1 MKDKEFDRELSSRS
15 VVRRGFLMFAVQG
28 MIVAGLAAR
37 MRFLQIDQADQ
48 YRLLA
53 EENRINVRLVP
64 PSRGLVYDRD
74 GLLIASNVQNYRA
87 IIVREDVDDLES
99 LLNNLQ
105 TLLKISDEKKQ
116 AIKKLVLKHSPFVP
130 ITVLNNLSWNS
141 VAKISANAPVL
152 NGLNADVGSNRHYPR
167 GADYAHL
174 LGYVGPVSDFDL
186 KKRDD
191 HDPLLKIPRF
201 QIGKTG
207 VEAKL
212 EKALRGNAGTK
223 RIEVNAKGRV
233 IRELS
238 RQEGSPG
245 QSVQMTIDTGL
256 QNFALA
262 RLGKKSASAVVM
274 RVDNGDLLSM
284 ASSPSFDT
292 NLFVEGIS
300 TNDYAALRDNEFR
313 PLADKSVQGIYP
325 PGSTFKM
332 VVALAALDEGLIKS
346 NEKIRCEGH
355 IELAE
360 RKFHCWKRLGHNEIT
375 LTEAL
380 EQSCDVF
387 FYDLALR
394 VGIEKI
400 TQMAKRLGI
409 GIKYNLPLS
418 GVARGLS
425 PTKDWKLKTQG
436 ETWVLGDTL
445 NVGIGQG
452 YVLASPLQLAVMA
465 ARIASGK
472 VVEPRI
478 IKRVN
483 GVEQKILN
491 QIELDID
498 PNALGIVRSGMYE
511 VSNGVKGTARKSKIA
526 INEISMAAKTGTS
539 QVRNITSKE
548 RETGVIPNE
557 KLPYNRRDHA
567 LFVGFAPYNQPK
579 YAIAVVVE
587 HGGGGSKVA
596 APIARDIMLRAIYGE
611 VPPLDAYPEEQR
623 SKIAKRLKNLKLNPV
638 KKTNLNKGN
647 A

>member
-1 MKDKEFDRELSSRS
+1 MKDKEFDPAISARS
-15 VVRRGFLMFAVQG
+15 MVRRGVLIFALQG
-28 MIVAGLAAR
+28 IFVAGLAAR

-64 PSRGLVYDRD
+64 PSRGLIYDRD

-87 IIVREDVDDLES
+87 VIIREDVENLES

-116 AIKKLVLKHSPFVP
+116 AIRKLVLKHSPFVP
-130 ITVLNNLSWNS
+130 ITVLNNLSWS
-141 VAKISANAPVL
+141 DVAKISVNAPVL
-152 NGLNADVGSNRHYPR
+152 HGLTADVGLNRHYPR

-191 HDPLLKIPRF
+191 NDPLLKIPRF

-212 EKALRGNAGTK
+212 ERALRGNAGTK

-238 RQEGSPG
+238 RQESSPG

-292 NLFVEGIS
+292 NLFVKGIS

-332 VVALAALDEGLIKS
+332 VIALAALDEGLIRP
-346 NEKIRCEGH
+346 NEKIRCDGH
-355 IELAE
+355 IELAD
-360 RKFHCWKRLGHNEIT
+360 RKFHCWKRLGHEEIT

-409 GIKYNLPLS
+409 GIKHNLPLS

-425 PTKDWKLKTQG
+425 PTKNWKLKTQG
-436 ETWVLGDTL
+436 ESWVLGDTL

-483 GVEQKILN
+483 GVEQKIPN
-491 QIELDID
+491 QLKLDID
-498 PNALGIVRSGMYE
+498 PNALGIIRSGMYE
-511 VSNGVKGTARKSKIA
+511 VSNGIKGTARKSKIA
-526 INEISMAAKTGTS
+526 ISEISMAAKTGTS

-548 RETGVIPNE
+548 RATGVIPNE

-596 APIARDIMLRAIYGE
+596 APIARDIMLRALYEKI
-611 VPPLDAYPEEQR
+611 PPLEAYPEEQR
-623 SKIAKRLKNLKLNPV
+623 AKIAKRLKNLKLNPV
-638 KKTNLNKGN
+638 LKPNLNKGN

>member
-1 MKDKEFDRELSSRS
+1 MKDKEFDPAISARS
-15 VVRRGFLMFAVQG
+15 MVRRGVLIFALQG
-28 MIVAGLAAR
+28 IFVAGLAAR

-87 IIVREDVDDLES
+87 VIIREDVENLES

-116 AIKKLVLKHSPFVP
+116 AIRKLVLKHSPFVP
-130 ITVLNNLSWNS
+130 ITVLNNLSWSN
-141 VAKISANAPVL
+141 VAKISVNAPVL
-152 NGLNADVGSNRHYPR
+152 HGLTADVGLNRHYPR

-191 HDPLLKIPRF
+191 NDPLLKIPRF

-212 EKALRGNAGTK
+212 ERALRGNAGTK

-238 RQEGSPG
+238 RQESSPG

-332 VVALAALDEGLIKS
+332 VIALAALDEGLIKP
-346 NEKIRCEGH
+346 NEKIRCDGH
-355 IELAE
+355 IELAD
-360 RKFHCWKRLGHNEIT
+360 RKFHCWKRLGHEEIT

-409 GIKYNLPLS
+409 GIKHNLPLS

-425 PTKDWKLKTQG
+425 PTKNWKLKTQG
-436 ETWVLGDTL
+436 ESWVLGDTL

-483 GVEQKILN
+483 GVEQKIPNQLKLN
-491 QIELDID
+491 ID
-498 PNALGIVRSGMYE
+498 PNALGIIRSGMYE
-511 VSNGVKGTARKSKIA
+511 VSNGIKGTARKSKIA
-526 INEISMAAKTGTS
+526 ISEISMAAKTGTS

-548 RETGVIPNE
+548 RATGVIPNE

-596 APIARDIMLRAIYGE
+596 APIARDIMLRALYEKI
-611 VPPLDAYPEEQR
+611 PPLEAYPEEQR
-623 SKIAKRLKNLKLNPV
+623 AKIAKRLKNLKLNPV
-638 KKTNLNKGN
+638 LKPNLNKGN

>member
-1 MKDKEFDRELSSRS
+1 MKDKEFDPAISARS
-15 VVRRGFLMFAVQG
+15 MVRRGVLIFALQG
-28 MIVAGLAAR
+28 IFVAGLAAR

-87 IIVREDVDDLES
+87 VIIREDVENLES

-116 AIKKLVLKHSPFVP
+116 AIRKLVLKHSPFVP
-130 ITVLNNLSWNS
+130 ITVLNNLSWSN
-141 VAKISANAPVL
+141 VAKISVNAPVL
-152 NGLNADVGSNRHYPR
+152 HGLTADVGLNRHYPR

-191 HDPLLKIPRF
+191 NDPLLKIPRF

-238 RQEGSPG
+238 RQESSPG

-332 VVALAALDEGLIKS
+332 VIALAALDEGLIKP
-346 NEKIRCEGH
+346 NEKIRCDGH
-355 IELAE
+355 IELAD
-360 RKFHCWKRLGHNEIT
+360 RKFHCWKRLGHEEIT

-409 GIKYNLPLS
+409 GIKHNLPLS

-425 PTKDWKLKTQG
+425 PTKNWKLKTQG
-436 ETWVLGDTL
+436 ESWVLGDTL

-483 GVEQKILN
+483 GVEQKIPN
-491 QIELDID
+491 QLKLDID
-498 PNALGIVRSGMYE
+498 PNALGIIRSGMYE
-511 VSNGVKGTARKSKIA
+511 VSNGIKGTARKSKIA
-526 INEISMAAKTGTS
+526 ISEISMAAKTGTS

-548 RETGVIPNE
+548 RATGVIPNE

-596 APIARDIMLRAIYGE
+596 APIARDIMLRALYEKI
-611 VPPLDAYPEEQR
+611 PPLEAYPEEQR
-623 SKIAKRLKNLKLNPV
+623 AKIAKRLKNLKLNPV
-638 KKTNLNKGN
+638 LKPNLNKGN

>member
-1 MKDKEFDRELSSRS
+1 
-15 VVRRGFLMFAVQG
+15 
-28 MIVAGLAAR
+28 
-37 MRFLQIDQADQ
+37 
-48 YRLLA
+48 
-53 EENRINVRLVP
+53 
-64 PSRGLVYDRD
+64 
-74 GLLIASNVQNYRA
+74 
-87 IIVREDVDDLES
+87 
-99 LLNNLQ
+99 
-105 TLLKISDEKKQ
+105 
-116 AIKKLVLKHSPFVP
+116 
-130 ITVLNNLSWNS
+130 
-141 VAKISANAPVL
+141 
-152 NGLNADVGSNRHYPR
+152 
-167 GADYAHL
+167 
-174 LGYVGPVSDFDL
+174 
-186 KKRDD
+186 
-191 HDPLLKIPRF
+191 
-201 QIGKTG
+201 
-207 VEAKL
+207 
-212 EKALRGNAGTK
+212 
-223 RIEVNAKGRV
+223 
-233 IRELS
+233 
-238 RQEGSPG
+238 
-245 QSVQMTIDTGL
+245 
-256 QNFALA
+256 
-262 RLGKKSASAVVM
+262 M

-332 VVALAALDEGLIKS
+332 VIALAALDEGLIKP
-346 NEKIRCEGH
+346 NEKIRCDGH
-355 IELAE
+355 IELAD
-360 RKFHCWKRLGHNEIT
+360 RKFHCWKRLGHEEIT

-409 GIKYNLPLS
+409 GIKHNLPLS
-418 GVARGLS
+418 GVAQGLS
-425 PTKDWKLKTQG
+425 PTKNWKLKTQG
-436 ETWVLGDTL
+436 ESWVLGDTL

-483 GVEQKILN
+483 GVEQKIPN
-491 QIELDID
+491 QLKLDID
-498 PNALGIVRSGMYE
+498 PNALGIIRSGMYE
-511 VSNGVKGTARKSKIA
+511 VSNGIKGTARKSKIA
-526 INEISMAAKTGTS
+526 ISEISMAAKTGTS

-548 RETGVIPNE
+548 RATGVIPNE

-596 APIARDIMLRAIYGE
+596 APIARDIMLRALYEKI
-611 VPPLDAYPEEQR
+611 PPLEAYPEEQR
-623 SKIAKRLKNLKLNPV
+623 AKIAKRLKNLKLNPV
-638 KKTNLNKGN
+638 LKPNLNKGN

>member
-1 MKDKEFDRELSSRS
+1 MKDKEFDPAISARS
-15 VVRRGFLMFAVQG
+15 MVRRGVLIFAIQG
-28 MIVAGLAAR
+28 IFVAGLAAR

-87 IIVREDVDDLES
+87 VIIREDVENLES

-116 AIKKLVLKHSPFVP
+116 AIRKLVLKHSPFVP
-130 ITVLNNLSWNS
+130 ITVLNNLSWSN
-141 VAKISANAPVL
+141 VAKISVNAPVL
-152 NGLNADVGSNRHYPR
+152 HGLTADVGLNRHYPR

-191 HDPLLKIPRF
+191 NDPLLKIPRF

-212 EKALRGNAGTK
+212 ERALRGNAGTK

-238 RQEGSPG
+238 RQESSPG

-292 NLFVEGIS
+292 NLFVKGIS
-300 TNDYAALRDNEFR
+300 TNDYVALRDNEFR

-332 VVALAALDEGLIKS
+332 VIALAALDEGLIRP
-346 NEKIRCEGH
+346 NEKIRCDGH
-355 IELAE
+355 IELAD
-360 RKFHCWKRLGHNEIT
+360 RKFHCWKRLGHEEIT

-409 GIKYNLPLS
+409 GIKHNLPLS

-425 PTKDWKLKTQG
+425 PTKNWKLKTQG
-436 ETWVLGDTL
+436 ESWVLGDTL

-483 GVEQKILN
+483 GVEQKIPN
-491 QIELDID
+491 QLKLDID
-498 PNALGIVRSGMYE
+498 PNALGIIRSGMYE
-511 VSNGVKGTARKSKIA
+511 VSNGIKGTARKSKIA
-526 INEISMAAKTGTS
+526 ISEISMAAKTGTS

-548 RETGVIPNE
+548 RATGVIPNE

-596 APIARDIMLRAIYGE
+596 APIARDIMLRALYEKI
-611 VPPLDAYPEEQR
+611 PPLEAYPEEQR
-623 SKIAKRLKNLKLNPV
+623 AKIAKRLKNLKLNPV
-638 KKTNLNKGN
+638 LKPNLNKGN

>member
-1 MKDKEFDRELSSRS
+1 MKDKEFDPAISARS
-15 VVRRGFLMFAVQG
+15 MVRRGVLIFALQG
-28 MIVAGLAAR
+28 IFVAGLAAR

-87 IIVREDVDDLES
+87 VIIREDVENLES

-116 AIKKLVLKHSPFVP
+116 AIRKLVLKHSPFVP
-130 ITVLNNLSWNS
+130 ITVLNNLSWS
-141 VAKISANAPVL
+141 DVAKISVNAPVL
-152 NGLNADVGSNRHYPR
+152 HGLTADVGLNRHYPR

-191 HDPLLKIPRF
+191 NDPLLKIPRF

-212 EKALRGNAGTK
+212 ERALRGNAGTK

-238 RQEGSPG
+238 RQESSPG

-332 VVALAALDEGLIKS
+332 VIALAALDDGLIRP
-346 NEKIRCEGH
+346 NEKIRCDGH
-355 IELAE
+355 IELAD
-360 RKFHCWKRLGHNEIT
+360 RKFHCWKRLGHEEIT

-409 GIKYNLPLS
+409 GIKHNLPLS

-425 PTKDWKLKTQG
+425 PTKNWKLKTQG
-436 ETWVLGDTL
+436 ESWVLGDTL

-483 GVEQKILN
+483 GVEQKIPN
-491 QIELDID
+491 QLKLDID
-498 PNALGIVRSGMYE
+498 PNALGIIRSGMYE
-511 VSNGVKGTARKSKIA
+511 VSNGIKGTARKSKIA
-526 INEISMAAKTGTS
+526 ISEISMAAKTGTS

-548 RETGVIPNE
+548 RATGVIPNE

-596 APIARDIMLRAIYGE
+596 APIARDIMLRALYEKI
-611 VPPLDAYPEEQR
+611 PPLEAYPEEQR
-623 SKIAKRLKNLKLNPV
+623 AKIAKRLKNLKLNPV
-638 KKTNLNKGN
+638 LKPNLNKGN

>member
-1 MKDKEFDRELSSRS
+1 MKDKEFDPAISARS
-15 VVRRGFLMFAVQG
+15 MVRRGVLIFAIQG
-28 MIVAGLAAR
+28 IFVAGLAAR

-87 IIVREDVDDLES
+87 VIIREDVENLES

-116 AIKKLVLKHSPFVP
+116 AIRKLVLKHSPFVP
-130 ITVLNNLSWNS
+130 ITVLNNLSWS
-141 VAKISANAPVL
+141 DVAKISVNAPVL
-152 NGLNADVGSNRHYPR
+152 HGLTADVGLNRHYPR

-191 HDPLLKIPRF
+191 NDPLLKIPRF

-212 EKALRGNAGTK
+212 ERALRGNAGTK

-238 RQEGSPG
+238 RQESSPG

-292 NLFVEGIS
+292 NLFVKGIS
-300 TNDYAALRDNEFR
+300 TNDYVALRDNEFR

-332 VVALAALDEGLIKS
+332 VIALAALDEGLIRP
-346 NEKIRCEGH
+346 NEKIRCDGH
-355 IELAE
+355 IELAD
-360 RKFHCWKRLGHNEIT
+360 RKFHCWKRLGHEEIT

-409 GIKYNLPLS
+409 GIKHNLPLS
-418 GVARGLS
+418 GVTRGLS
-425 PTKDWKLKTQG
+425 PTKNWKLKTQG
-436 ETWVLGDTL
+436 ESWVLGDTL

-483 GVEQKILN
+483 GVEQKIPN
-491 QIELDID
+491 QLKLDID
-498 PNALGIVRSGMYE
+498 PNALGIIRSGMYE
-511 VSNGVKGTARKSKIA
+511 VSNGIKGTARKSKIA
-526 INEISMAAKTGTS
+526 ISEISMAAKTGTS

-548 RETGVIPNE
+548 RATGVIPNE

-596 APIARDIMLRAIYGE
+596 APIARDIMLRALYEKI
-611 VPPLDAYPEEQR
+611 PPLEAYPEEQR
-623 SKIAKRLKNLKLNPV
+623 AKIAKRLKNLKLNPV
-638 KKTNLNKGN
+638 LKPNLNKGN

>member
-1 MKDKEFDRELSSRS
+1 MKDKEFDPAISARS
-15 VVRRGFLMFAVQG
+15 MVRRGVLIFALQG
-28 MIVAGLAAR
+28 IFVAGLAAR

-87 IIVREDVDDLES
+87 VIIREDVENLES

-116 AIKKLVLKHSPFVP
+116 AIRKLVLKHSPFVP
-130 ITVLNNLSWNS
+130 ITVLNNLSWSN
-141 VAKISANAPVL
+141 VAKISVNAPVL
-152 NGLNADVGSNRHYPR
+152 HGLTADVGLNRHYPR

-191 HDPLLKIPRF
+191 NDPLLKIPRF

-212 EKALRGNAGTK
+212 ERALRGNAGTK

-238 RQEGSPG
+238 RQESSPG

-292 NLFVEGIS
+292 NLFVKGIS

-332 VVALAALDEGLIKS
+332 VIALAALDEGLIKP
-346 NEKIRCEGH
+346 NEKIRCDGH
-355 IELAE
+355 IELAD
-360 RKFHCWKRLGHNEIT
+360 RKFHCWKRLGHEEIT

-409 GIKYNLPLS
+409 GIKHNLPLS

-425 PTKDWKLKTQG
+425 PTKNWKLKTQG
-436 ETWVLGDTL
+436 ESWVLGDTL

-483 GVEQKILN
+483 GVEQKIPN
-491 QIELDID
+491 QLKLDID
-498 PNALGIVRSGMYE
+498 PNALGIIRSGMYE
-511 VSNGVKGTARKSKIA
+511 VSNGIKGTARKSKIA
-526 INEISMAAKTGTS
+526 ISEISMAAKTGTS

-548 RETGVIPNE
+548 RATGVIPNE

-596 APIARDIMLRAIYGE
+596 APIARDIMLRALYEKI
-611 VPPLDAYPEEQR
+611 PPLEAYPEEQR
-623 SKIAKRLKNLKLNPV
+623 AKIAKRLKNLKLNPV
-638 KKTNLNKGN
+638 LKPNLNKGN

>member
-1 MKDKEFDRELSSRS
+1 MKDREFDPALSAKSM
-15 VVRRGFLMFAVQG
+15 VRRGVLIFALQG
-28 MIVAGLAAR
+28 IFVAGLAAR

-48 YRLLA
+48 FRLLA
-53 EENRINVRLVP
+53 EENRVNVRLVP
-64 PSRGLVYDRD
+64 PSRGLVYDRH
-74 GLLIASNVQNYRA
+74 GLLIAENVQNYRA
-87 IIVREDVDDLES
+87 IIIREDVEDLEI

-105 TLLKISDEKKQ
+105 TLLKISDDKKRF
-116 AIKKLVLKHSPFVP
+116 IKKLVLKHSPFVP
-130 ITVLNNLSWNS
+130 ITVLNNLSWSN

-152 NGLNADVGSNRHYPR
+152 HGLTADVGLNRHYPR
-167 GADYAHL
+167 GADYAHV

-186 KKRDD
+186 LKRDD
-191 HDPLLKIPRF
+191 NDPLLKIPRF

-212 EKALRGNAGTK
+212 ESVLRGSAGTK

-238 RQEGSPG
+238 RQEGLSG
-245 QSVQMTIDTGL
+245 KSVQLTIDTGL
-256 QNFALA
+256 QNFTLA
-262 RLGKKSASAVVM
+262 RLGKKSASAVVL
-274 RVDNGDLLSM
+274 DINNGDLMSM
-284 ASSPSFDT
+284 ASSPSFNT

-300 TNDYAALRDNEFR
+300 TNDYAALRDNEYR

-332 VVALAALDEGLIKS
+332 VVALAALDNGLVKS
-346 NEKIRCEGH
+346 NEKIRCQGH
-355 IELAE
+355 MEFAN
-360 RKFHCWKRLGHNEIT
+360 RKFHCWKRLGHEEIT

-387 FYDLALR
+387 FYELALR

-409 GIKYNLPLS
+409 GIKYDLPLS

-425 PTKDWKLKTQG
+425 PTKNWKLKTQG
-436 ETWVLGDTL
+436 ESWVLGDTL

-478 IKRVN
+478 VKRLD
-483 GVEQKILN
+483 GVEQQILS
-491 QIELDID
+491 QSEIGID
-498 PNALGIVRSGMYE
+498 LSALRLVRSGMYD
-511 VSNGVKGTARKSKIA
+511 VSNGENGTARASKIA
-526 INEISMAAKTGTS
+526 LNEIAMSAKTGTS
-539 QVRNITSKE
+539 QVRNITKKE
-548 RETGVIPNE
+548 RETGVIANE
-557 KLPYNRRDHA
+557 DLPYNRRDHA
-567 LFVGFAPYNQPK
+567 LFVGFAPYDRPK

-596 APIARDIMLRAIYGE
+596 APIARDIMLRALYGDI
-611 VPPLDAYPEEQR
+611 PPLEAYPEEQR
-623 SKIAKRLKNLKLNPV
+623 SKIAKRFKDLELNPV
-638 KKTNLNKGN
+638 SKANLSKGN

>member
-1 MKDKEFDRELSSRS
+1 MKDKEFDPAISARS
-15 VVRRGFLMFAVQG
+15 MVRRGVLIFAIQG
-28 MIVAGLAAR
+28 IFVAGLAAR

-87 IIVREDVDDLES
+87 VIIREDVENLES

-105 TLLKISDEKKQ
+105 TPLKISDEKKQ
-116 AIKKLVLKHSPFVP
+116 AIRKLVLKHSPFVP
-130 ITVLNNLSWNS
+130 ITVLNNLSWSN
-141 VAKISANAPVL
+141 VAKISVNAPVL
-152 NGLNADVGSNRHYPR
+152 HGLTADVGLNRHYPR

-191 HDPLLKIPRF
+191 NDPLLKIPRF

-212 EKALRGNAGTK
+212 ERALRGNAGTK

-238 RQEGSPG
+238 RQESSPG

-292 NLFVEGIS
+292 NLFVKGIS
-300 TNDYAALRDNEFR
+300 TNDYVALRDNEFR

-332 VVALAALDEGLIKS
+332 VIALAALDEGLIRP
-346 NEKIRCEGH
+346 NEKIRCDGH
-355 IELAE
+355 IELAD
-360 RKFHCWKRLGHNEIT
+360 RKFHCWKRLGHEEIT

-409 GIKYNLPLS
+409 GIKHNLPLS

-425 PTKDWKLKTQG
+425 PTKNWKLKTQG
-436 ETWVLGDTL
+436 ESWVLGDTL

-483 GVEQKILN
+483 GVEQKIPN
-491 QIELDID
+491 QLKLDID
-498 PNALGIVRSGMYE
+498 PNALGIIRSGMYE
-511 VSNGVKGTARKSKIA
+511 VSNGIKGTARKSKIA
-526 INEISMAAKTGTS
+526 ISEISMAAKTGTS

-548 RETGVIPNE
+548 RATGVIPNE

-596 APIARDIMLRAIYGE
+596 APIARDIMLRALYEKI
-611 VPPLDAYPEEQR
+611 PPLEAYPEEQR
-623 SKIAKRLKNLKLNPV
+623 AKIAKRLKNLKLNPV
-638 KKTNLNKGN
+638 LKPNLNKGN

>member
-1 MKDKEFDRELSSRS
+1 MKDKEFDPAISARS
-15 VVRRGFLMFAVQG
+15 MVRRGVLIFAIQG
-28 MIVAGLAAR
+28 IFVAGLAAR

-87 IIVREDVDDLES
+87 VIIREDVENLES

-116 AIKKLVLKHSPFVP
+116 AIRKLVLKHSPFVP
-130 ITVLNNLSWNS
+130 ITVLNNLSWS
-141 VAKISANAPVL
+141 DVAKISVNAPVL
-152 NGLNADVGSNRHYPR
+152 HGLTADVGLNRHYPR

-191 HDPLLKIPRF
+191 NDPLLKIPRF

-212 EKALRGNAGTK
+212 ERALRGNAGTK

-238 RQEGSPG
+238 RQESSPG

-292 NLFVEGIS
+292 NLFVKGIS

-332 VVALAALDEGLIKS
+332 VIALAALDEGLIKP
-346 NEKIRCEGH
+346 NEKIRCDGH
-355 IELAE
+355 IELAD
-360 RKFHCWKRLGHNEIT
+360 RKFHCWKRLGHEEIT

-409 GIKYNLPLS
+409 GIKHNLPLS

-425 PTKDWKLKTQG
+425 PTKNWKLKTQG
-436 ETWVLGDTL
+436 ESWVLGDTL

-483 GVEQKILN
+483 GVEQKIPN
-491 QIELDID
+491 QLKLDID
-498 PNALGIVRSGMYE
+498 PNALGIIRSGMYE
-511 VSNGVKGTARKSKIA
+511 VSNGIKGTARKSKIA
-526 INEISMAAKTGTS
+526 ISEISMAAKTGTS

-548 RETGVIPNE
+548 RATGVIPNE

-596 APIARDIMLRAIYGE
+596 APIARDIMLRTLYEKI
-611 VPPLDAYPEEQR
+611 PPLEAYPEEQR
-623 SKIAKRLKNLKLNPV
+623 AKIAKRLKNLKLNPV
-638 KKTNLNKGN
+638 LKPNLNKGN

>member
-1 MKDKEFDRELSSRS
+1 MKDKEFDPAISARS
-15 VVRRGFLMFAVQG
+15 MVRRGVLIFAIQG
-28 MIVAGLAAR
+28 IFVAGLAAR

-87 IIVREDVDDLES
+87 VIIREDVENLES

-116 AIKKLVLKHSPFVP
+116 AIRKLVLKHSPFVP
-130 ITVLNNLSWNS
+130 ITVLNNLSWS
-141 VAKISANAPVL
+141 DVAKISVNAPVL
-152 NGLNADVGSNRHYPR
+152 HGLTADVGLNRHYPR

-191 HDPLLKIPRF
+191 NDPLLKIPRF

-212 EKALRGNAGTK
+212 ERALRGNAGTK

-238 RQEGSPG
+238 RQESSPG

-332 VVALAALDEGLIKS
+332 VIALAALDEGLIRP
-346 NEKIRCEGH
+346 NEKIRCDGH
-355 IELAE
+355 IELAD
-360 RKFHCWKRLGHNEIT
+360 RKFHCWKRLGHEEIT

-409 GIKYNLPLS
+409 GIKHNLPLS

-425 PTKDWKLKTQG
+425 PTKNWKLKTQG
-436 ETWVLGDTL
+436 ESWVLGDTL

-483 GVEQKILN
+483 GVEQKIPN
-491 QIELDID
+491 QLKLDID
-498 PNALGIVRSGMYE
+498 PNALGIIRSGMYE
-511 VSNGVKGTARKSKIA
+511 VSNGIKGTARKSKIA
-526 INEISMAAKTGTS
+526 ISEISMAAKTGTS

-548 RETGVIPNE
+548 RATGVIPNE

-596 APIARDIMLRAIYGE
+596 APIARDIMLRALYEKI
-611 VPPLDAYPEEQR
+611 PPLEAYPEEQR
-623 SKIAKRLKNLKLNPV
+623 AKIAKRLKNLKLNPV
-638 KKTNLNKGN
+638 FKPNLNKGN

>member
-1 MKDKEFDRELSSRS
+1 MKDKEFDPAIGARS
-15 VVRRGFLMFAVQG
+15 MVRRGVLIFALQG
-28 MIVAGLAAR
+28 IFVAGLAAR

-87 IIVREDVDDLES
+87 VIIREDVENLES

-116 AIKKLVLKHSPFVP
+116 AIRKLVLKHSPFVP
-130 ITVLNNLSWNS
+130 ITVLNNLSWSN
-141 VAKISANAPVL
+141 VAKISVNAPVL
-152 NGLNADVGSNRHYPR
+152 HGLTADVGLNRHYPR

-191 HDPLLKIPRF
+191 NDPLLKIPRF

-212 EKALRGNAGTK
+212 ERALRGNAGTK

-238 RQEGSPG
+238 RQESSPG

-332 VVALAALDEGLIKS
+332 VIALAALDEGLIRP
-346 NEKIRCEGH
+346 NEKIRCDGH
-355 IELAE
+355 IELAD
-360 RKFHCWKRLGHNEIT
+360 RKFHCWKRLGHEEIT

-409 GIKYNLPLS
+409 GIKHNLPLS

-425 PTKDWKLKTQG
+425 PTKNWKLKTQG
-436 ETWVLGDTL
+436 ESWVLGDTL

-483 GVEQKILN
+483 GVEQKIPN
-491 QIELDID
+491 QLKLDID
-498 PNALGIVRSGMYE
+498 PNALGIIRSGMYE
-511 VSNGVKGTARKSKIA
+511 VSNGIKGTARKSKIA
-526 INEISMAAKTGTS
+526 ISEISMAAKTGTS

-548 RETGVIPNE
+548 RATGVIPNE

-596 APIARDIMLRAIYGE
+596 APIARDIMLRALYEKI
-611 VPPLDAYPEEQR
+611 PPLEAYPEEQR
-623 SKIAKRLKNLKLNPV
+623 AKIAKRLKNLKLNPV
-638 KKTNLNKGN
+638 FKPNLNKGN

>member
-1 MKDKEFDRELSSRS
+1 MKDKEFDPAISARS
-15 VVRRGFLMFAVQG
+15 MVRRGVLIFALQG
-28 MIVAGLAAR
+28 IFVAGLAAR

-87 IIVREDVDDLES
+87 VIIREDVENLES

-116 AIKKLVLKHSPFVP
+116 AIRKLVLKHSPFVP
-130 ITVLNNLSWNS
+130 ITVH
-141 VAKISANAPVL
+141 
-152 NGLNADVGSNRHYPR
+152 GLTADVGLNRHYPR

-191 HDPLLKIPRF
+191 NDPLLKIPRF

-212 EKALRGNAGTK
+212 ERALRGNAGTK

-238 RQEGSPG
+238 RQESSPG

-332 VVALAALDEGLIKS
+332 VIALAALDEGLIKP
-346 NEKIRCEGH
+346 NEKIRCDGH
-355 IELAE
+355 IELAD
-360 RKFHCWKRLGHNEIT
+360 RKFHCWKRLGHEEIT

-409 GIKYNLPLS
+409 GIKHNLPLS

-425 PTKDWKLKTQG
+425 PTKNWKLKTQG
-436 ETWVLGDTL
+436 ESWVLGDTL

-483 GVEQKILN
+483 GVEQKIPN
-491 QIELDID
+491 QLKLDID
-498 PNALGIVRSGMYE
+498 PNALGIIRSGMYE
-511 VSNGVKGTARKSKIA
+511 VSNGIKGTARKSKIA
-526 INEISMAAKTGTS
+526 ISEISMAAKTGTS

-548 RETGVIPNE
+548 RATGVIPNE

-596 APIARDIMLRAIYGE
+596 APIARDIMLRALYEKI
-611 VPPLDAYPEEQR
+611 PPLEAYPEEQR
-623 SKIAKRLKNLKLNPV
+623 AKIAKRLKNLKLNPV
-638 KKTNLNKGN
+638 FKPNLNKGN

>member
-1 MKDKEFDRELSSRS
+1 MKDKEFDPAISARS
-15 VVRRGFLMFAVQG
+15 MVRRGVLIFALQG
-28 MIVAGLAAR
+28 IFVVGLAAR

-87 IIVREDVDDLES
+87 VIIREDVENLES

-116 AIKKLVLKHSPFVP
+116 AIRKLVLKHSPFVP
-130 ITVLNNLSWNS
+130 ITVLNNLSWSN
-141 VAKISANAPVL
+141 VAKISVNAPVL
-152 NGLNADVGSNRHYPR
+152 HGLTADVGLNRHYPR

-191 HDPLLKIPRF
+191 NDPLLKIPRF

-212 EKALRGNAGTK
+212 ERALRGNAGTK

-238 RQEGSPG
+238 RQESSPG

-332 VVALAALDEGLIKS
+332 VIALAALDEGLIRP
-346 NEKIRCEGH
+346 NEKIRCDGH
-355 IELAE
+355 IELAD
-360 RKFHCWKRLGHNEIT
+360 RKFHCWKRLGHEEIT

-409 GIKYNLPLS
+409 GIKHNLPLS

-425 PTKDWKLKTQG
+425 PTKNWKLKTQG
-436 ETWVLGDTL
+436 ESWVLGDTL

-483 GVEQKILN
+483 GVEQKIPN
-491 QIELDID
+491 QLKLDID
-498 PNALGIVRSGMYE
+498 PNALGIIRSGMYE
-511 VSNGVKGTARKSKIA
+511 VSNGIKGTARKSKIA
-526 INEISMAAKTGTS
+526 ISEISMAAKTGTS

-548 RETGVIPNE
+548 RATGVIPNE

-596 APIARDIMLRAIYGE
+596 APIARDIMLRALYEKI
-611 VPPLDAYPEEQR
+611 PPLEAYPEEQR
-623 SKIAKRLKNLKLNPV
+623 AKIAKRLKNLKLNPV
-638 KKTNLNKGN
+638 LKPNLNKGN

>member
-1 MKDKEFDRELSSRS
+1 MKDKEFDPAISARS
-15 VVRRGFLMFAVQG
+15 MVRRGVLIFAIQG
-28 MIVAGLAAR
+28 IFVAGLAAR

-87 IIVREDVDDLES
+87 VIIREDVENLES

-116 AIKKLVLKHSPFVP
+116 AIRKLVLKHSPFVP
-130 ITVLNNLSWNS
+130 ITVLNNLSWSN
-141 VAKISANAPVL
+141 VAKISVNAPVL
-152 NGLNADVGSNRHYPR
+152 HGLTADVGLNRHYPR

-191 HDPLLKIPRF
+191 NDPLLKIPRF

-212 EKALRGNAGTK
+212 ERALRGNAGTK

-238 RQEGSPG
+238 RQESSPG

-332 VVALAALDEGLIKS
+332 VIALAALDEGLIKP
-346 NEKIRCEGH
+346 NEKIRCDGH
-355 IELAE
+355 IELAD
-360 RKFHCWKRLGHNEIT
+360 RKFHCWKRLGHEEIT

-409 GIKYNLPLS
+409 GIKHNLPLS

-425 PTKDWKLKTQG
+425 PTKNWKLKTQG
-436 ETWVLGDTL
+436 ESWVLGDTL

-483 GVEQKILN
+483 GVEQKIPN
-491 QIELDID
+491 QLKLDID
-498 PNALGIVRSGMYE
+498 PNALGIIRSGMYE
-511 VSNGVKGTARKSKIA
+511 VSNGIKGTARKSKIA
-526 INEISMAAKTGTS
+526 ISEISMAAKTGTS

-548 RETGVIPNE
+548 RATGVIPNE

-596 APIARDIMLRAIYGE
+596 APIARDIMLRALYEKI
-611 VPPLDAYPEEQR
+611 PPLEAYPEEQR
-623 SKIAKRLKNLKLNPV
+623 AKIAKRLKNLKLNPV
-638 KKTNLNKGN
+638 FKPNLNKGN

>member
-1 MKDKEFDRELSSRS
+1 MKDKEFDPAISARS
-15 VVRRGFLMFAVQG
+15 MVRRGVLIFALQG
-28 MIVAGLAAR
+28 IFVAGLAAR

-87 IIVREDVDDLES
+87 VIIREDVENLES

-116 AIKKLVLKHSPFVP
+116 AIRKLVLKHSPFVP
-130 ITVLNNLSWNS
+130 ITVLNNLSWS
-141 VAKISANAPVL
+141 DVAKISVNAPVL
-152 NGLNADVGSNRHYPR
+152 HGLTADVGLNRHYPR

-191 HDPLLKIPRF
+191 NDPLLKIPRF

-212 EKALRGNAGTK
+212 ERALRGNAGTK

-238 RQEGSPG
+238 RQESSPG

-332 VVALAALDEGLIKS
+332 VIALAALDEGLIKP
-346 NEKIRCEGH
+346 NEKIRCDGH
-355 IELAE
+355 IELAD
-360 RKFHCWKRLGHNEIT
+360 RKFHCWKRLGHEEIT

-409 GIKYNLPLS
+409 GIKHNLPLS

-425 PTKDWKLKTQG
+425 PTKNWKLKTQG
-436 ETWVLGDTL
+436 ESWVLGDTL

-483 GVEQKILN
+483 GVEQKIPN
-491 QIELDID
+491 QLKLDID
-498 PNALGIVRSGMYE
+498 PNALGIIRSGMYE
-511 VSNGVKGTARKSKIA
+511 VSNGIKGTARKSKIA
-526 INEISMAAKTGTS
+526 ISEISMAAKTGTS

-548 RETGVIPNE
+548 RATGVIPNE

-596 APIARDIMLRAIYGE
+596 APIARDIMLRALYEKI
-611 VPPLDAYPEEQR
+611 PPLEAYPEEQR
-623 SKIAKRLKNLKLNPV
+623 AKIAKRLKNLKLNPV
-638 KKTNLNKGN
+638 FKPNLNKGN

>member
-1 MKDKEFDRELSSRS
+1 MKDKEFDPAISARS
-15 VVRRGFLMFAVQG
+15 MVRRGVLIFAIQG
-28 MIVAGLAAR
+28 IFVAGLAAR

-87 IIVREDVDDLES
+87 VIIREDVENLES

-116 AIKKLVLKHSPFVP
+116 AIRKLVLKHSPFVP
-130 ITVLNNLSWNS
+130 ITVLNNLSWS
-141 VAKISANAPVL
+141 DVAKISVNAPVL
-152 NGLNADVGSNRHYPR
+152 HGLTADVGLNRHYPR

-191 HDPLLKIPRF
+191 NDPLLKIPRF

-212 EKALRGNAGTK
+212 ERALRGNAGTK

-238 RQEGSPG
+238 RQESSPG

-292 NLFVEGIS
+292 NLFVKGIS

-332 VVALAALDEGLIKS
+332 VIALAALDEGLIRP
-346 NEKIRCEGH
+346 NEKIRCDGH
-355 IELAE
+355 IELAD
-360 RKFHCWKRLGHNEIT
+360 RKFHCWKRLGHEEIT

-409 GIKYNLPLS
+409 GIKHNLPLS

-425 PTKDWKLKTQG
+425 PTKNWKLKTQG
-436 ETWVLGDTL
+436 ESWVLGDTL

-452 YVLASPLQLAVMA
+452 YVLASPLQLAVMV

-483 GVEQKILN
+483 GVEQKIPN
-491 QIELDID
+491 QLKLDID
-498 PNALGIVRSGMYE
+498 PNALGIIRSGMYE
-511 VSNGVKGTARKSKIA
+511 VSNGIKGTARKSKIA
-526 INEISMAAKTGTS
+526 ISEISMAAKTGTS

-548 RETGVIPNE
+548 RATGVIPNE

-596 APIARDIMLRAIYGE
+596 APIARDIMLRALYEKI
-611 VPPLDAYPEEQR
+611 PPLEAYPEEQR
-623 SKIAKRLKNLKLNPV
+623 AKIAKRLKNLKLNPV
-638 KKTNLNKGN
+638 LKPNLNKGN

>member
-1 MKDKEFDRELSSRS
+1 MKDKEFDPAISARS
-15 VVRRGFLMFAVQG
+15 MVRRGVLIFALQG
-28 MIVAGLAAR
+28 IFVAGLAAR

-87 IIVREDVDDLES
+87 VIIREDVENLES

-116 AIKKLVLKHSPFVP
+116 AIRKLVLKHSPFVP
-130 ITVLNNLSWNS
+130 ITVLNNLSWSN
-141 VAKISANAPVL
+141 VAKISVNAPVL
-152 NGLNADVGSNRHYPR
+152 HGLTADVGLNRHYPR

-191 HDPLLKIPRF
+191 NDPLLKIPRF

-212 EKALRGNAGTK
+212 ERALRGNAGTK

-238 RQEGSPG
+238 RQESSPG

-292 NLFVEGIS
+292 NLFVKGIS

-332 VVALAALDEGLIKS
+332 VIALAALDEGLIKP
-346 NEKIRCEGH
+346 NEKIRCDGH
-355 IELAE
+355 IELAD
-360 RKFHCWKRLGHNEIT
+360 RKFHCWKRLGHEEIT

-409 GIKYNLPLS
+409 GIKHNLPLS

-425 PTKDWKLKTQG
+425 PTKNWKLKTQG
-436 ETWVLGDTL
+436 ESWVLGDTL

-483 GVEQKILN
+483 GVEQKIPN
-491 QIELDID
+491 QLKLDID
-498 PNALGIVRSGMYE
+498 PNALGIIRSGMYE
-511 VSNGVKGTARKSKIA
+511 VSNGIKGTARKSKIA
-526 INEISMAAKTGTS
+526 ISEISMAAKTGTS

-548 RETGVIPNE
+548 RATGVIPNE

-596 APIARDIMLRAIYGE
+596 APIARDIMLRALYEKI
-611 VPPLDAYPEEQR
+611 PPLEAYPEEQR
-623 SKIAKRLKNLKLNPV
+623 AKIAKRLKNLKLNPV
-638 KKTNLNKGN
+638 FKPNLNKGN

>member
-1 MKDKEFDRELSSRS
+1 MKDKEFDPAISARS
-15 VVRRGFLMFAVQG
+15 MVRRGVLIFAIQG
-28 MIVAGLAAR
+28 IFVAGLAAR

-87 IIVREDVDDLES
+87 VIIREDVENLES

-116 AIKKLVLKHSPFVP
+116 AIRKLVLKHSPFVP
-130 ITVLNNLSWNS
+130 ITVLNNLSWS
-141 VAKISANAPVL
+141 DVAKISVNAPVL
-152 NGLNADVGSNRHYPR
+152 HGLTADVGLNRHYPR

-191 HDPLLKIPRF
+191 NDPLLKIPRF

-212 EKALRGNAGTK
+212 ERALRGNAGTK

-238 RQEGSPG
+238 RQESSPG

-332 VVALAALDEGLIKS
+332 VIALAALDEGLIRP
-346 NEKIRCEGH
+346 NEKIRCDGH
-355 IELAE
+355 IELAD
-360 RKFHCWKRLGHNEIT
+360 RKFHCWKRLGHEEIT

-409 GIKYNLPLS
+409 GIKHNLPLS

-425 PTKDWKLKTQG
+425 PTKNWKLKTQG
-436 ETWVLGDTL
+436 ESWVLGDTL

-483 GVEQKILN
+483 GVEQKIPN
-491 QIELDID
+491 QLKLDID
-498 PNALGIVRSGMYE
+498 PNALGIIRSGMYE
-511 VSNGVKGTARKSKIA
+511 VSNGIKGTARKSKIA
-526 INEISMAAKTGTS
+526 ISEISMAAKTGTS

-548 RETGVIPNE
+548 RATGVIPNE
-557 KLPYNRRDHA
+557 QLPYNRRDHA

-596 APIARDIMLRAIYGE
+596 APIARDIMLRALYEKI
-611 VPPLDAYPEEQR
+611 PPLEAYPEEQR
-623 SKIAKRLKNLKLNPV
+623 AKIAKRLKNLKLNPV
-638 KKTNLNKGN
+638 LKPNLNKGN

>member
-1 MKDKEFDRELSSRS
+1 MKDKEFDPAISARS
-15 VVRRGFLMFAVQG
+15 MVRRGVLIFAIQG
-28 MIVAGLAAR
+28 IFVAGLAAR

-64 PSRGLVYDRD
+64 PSRGLIYDRD

-87 IIVREDVDDLES
+87 VIIREDVENLES
-99 LLNNLQ
+99 LLKNLQ

-116 AIKKLVLKHSPFVP
+116 AIRKLVLKHSPFVP
-130 ITVLNNLSWNS
+130 ITVLNNLSWSN
-141 VAKISANAPVL
+141 VAKISVNAPVL
-152 NGLNADVGSNRHYPR
+152 HGLTADVGLNRHYPR

-191 HDPLLKIPRF
+191 NDPLLKIPRF

-212 EKALRGNAGTK
+212 ERALRGNAGTK

-238 RQEGSPG
+238 RQESSPG

-332 VVALAALDEGLIKS
+332 VIALAALDEGLIRP
-346 NEKIRCEGH
+346 NEKIRCDGH
-355 IELAE
+355 IELAD
-360 RKFHCWKRLGHNEIT
+360 RKFHCWKRLGHKEIT

-409 GIKYNLPLS
+409 GIKHNLPLS

-425 PTKDWKLKTQG
+425 PTKNWKLKTQG
-436 ETWVLGDTL
+436 ESWVLGDTL

-483 GVEQKILN
+483 GVEQKIPN
-491 QIELDID
+491 QLKLDID
-498 PNALGIVRSGMYE
+498 PNALGIIRSGMYE
-511 VSNGVKGTARKSKIA
+511 VSNGIKGTARKSKIA
-526 INEISMAAKTGTS
+526 ISEISMAAKTGTS

-548 RETGVIPNE
+548 RATGVIPNE

-596 APIARDIMLRAIYGE
+596 APIARDIMLRALYEKI
-611 VPPLDAYPEEQR
+611 PPLEAYPEEQR
-623 SKIAKRLKNLKLNPV
+623 AKIAKRLKNLKLNPV
-638 KKTNLNKGN
+638 LKPNLNKGN

>member
-1 MKDKEFDRELSSRS
+1 MKDKEFDPAISARS
-15 VVRRGFLMFAVQG
+15 MVRRGVLIFALQG
-28 MIVAGLAAR
+28 IFVAGLAAR

-87 IIVREDVDDLES
+87 VIIREDVENLES

-116 AIKKLVLKHSPFVP
+116 AIRKLVLKHSPFVP
-130 ITVLNNLSWNS
+130 ITVLNNLSWSN
-141 VAKISANAPVL
+141 VAKISVNAPVL
-152 NGLNADVGSNRHYPR
+152 HGLTADVGLNRHYPR

-191 HDPLLKIPRF
+191 NDPLLKIPRF

-212 EKALRGNAGTK
+212 ERALRGNAGTK

-238 RQEGSPG
+238 RQESSPG

-332 VVALAALDEGLIKS
+332 VIALAALDEGLIRP
-346 NEKIRCEGH
+346 NEKIRCDGH
-355 IELAE
+355 IELAD
-360 RKFHCWKRLGHNEIT
+360 RKFHCWKRLGHEEIT

-409 GIKYNLPLS
+409 GIKHNLPLS

-425 PTKDWKLKTQG
+425 PTKNWKLKTQG
-436 ETWVLGDTL
+436 ESWVLGDTL

-483 GVEQKILN
+483 GVEQKIPN
-491 QIELDID
+491 QLKLDID
-498 PNALGIVRSGMYE
+498 PNALGIIRSGMYE
-511 VSNGVKGTARKSKIA
+511 VSNGIKGTARKSKIA
-526 INEISMAAKTGTS
+526 ISEISMAAKTGTS

-548 RETGVIPNE
+548 RATGVIPNE

-596 APIARDIMLRAIYGE
+596 APIARDIMLRALYEKI
-611 VPPLDAYPEEQR
+611 PPLEAYPEEQR
-623 SKIAKRLKNLKLNPV
+623 AKTAKRLKNLKLNPV
-638 KKTNLNKGN
+638 LKPNLNKGN

>member
-1 MKDKEFDRELSSRS
+1 MKDKEFDPAISARS
-15 VVRRGFLMFAVQG
+15 MVRRGVLIFALQG
-28 MIVAGLAAR
+28 IFVAGLAAR

-87 IIVREDVDDLES
+87 VIIREDVENLES

-116 AIKKLVLKHSPFVP
+116 AIRKLVLKHSPFVP
-130 ITVLNNLSWNS
+130 ITVLNNLSWSN
-141 VAKISANAPVL
+141 VAKISVNAPVL
-152 NGLNADVGSNRHYPR
+152 HGLTADVGLNRHYPR

-191 HDPLLKIPRF
+191 NDPLLKIPRF

-238 RQEGSPG
+238 RQESSPG

-332 VVALAALDEGLIKS
+332 VIALAALDEGLIRP
-346 NEKIRCEGH
+346 NEKIRCDGH
-355 IELAE
+355 IELAD
-360 RKFHCWKRLGHNEIT
+360 RKFHCWKRLGHEEIT

-425 PTKDWKLKTQG
+425 PTKNWKLKTQG
-436 ETWVLGDTL
+436 ESWVLGDTL

-483 GVEQKILN
+483 GVEQKIPN
-491 QIELDID
+491 QLKLDID
-498 PNALGIVRSGMYE
+498 PNALGIIRSGMYE
-511 VSNGVKGTARKSKIA
+511 VSNGIKGTARKSKIA
-526 INEISMAAKTGTS
+526 ISEISMAAKTGTS

-548 RETGVIPNE
+548 RATGVIPNE

-596 APIARDIMLRAIYGE
+596 APIARDIMLRALYEKI
-611 VPPLDAYPEEQR
+611 PPLEAYPEEQR
-623 SKIAKRLKNLKLNPV
+623 AKIAKRLKNLKLNPV
-638 KKTNLNKGN
+638 LKPNLNKGN

>member
-1 MKDKEFDRELSSRS
+1 MKDKEFDPAISARS
-15 VVRRGFLMFAVQG
+15 MVRRGVLIFALQG
-28 MIVAGLAAR
+28 IFVAGLAAR

-87 IIVREDVDDLES
+87 VIIREDVENLES

-116 AIKKLVLKHSPFVP
+116 AIRKLVLKHSPFVP
-130 ITVLNNLSWNS
+130 ITVLNNLSWSN
-141 VAKISANAPVL
+141 VAKISVNAPVL
-152 NGLNADVGSNRHYPR
+152 HGLTADVGLNRHYPR

-191 HDPLLKIPRF
+191 NDPLLKIPRF

-212 EKALRGNAGTK
+212 ERALRGNAGTK

-238 RQEGSPG
+238 RQESSPG

-332 VVALAALDEGLIKS
+332 VIALAALDEGLIRP
-346 NEKIRCEGH
+346 NEKIRCDGH
-355 IELAE
+355 IELAD
-360 RKFHCWKRLGHNEIT
+360 RKFHCWKRLGHEEIT

-409 GIKYNLPLS
+409 GIKHNLPLS

-425 PTKDWKLKTQG
+425 PTKNWKLKTQG
-436 ETWVLGDTL
+436 ESWVLGDTL

-483 GVEQKILN
+483 GVEQKIPN
-491 QIELDID
+491 QLKLDID
-498 PNALGIVRSGMYE
+498 PNALGIIRSGMYE
-511 VSNGVKGTARKSKIA
+511 VSNGIKGTARKSKIA
-526 INEISMAAKTGTS
+526 ISEISMAAKTGTS

-548 RETGVIPNE
+548 RATGVIPNE

-596 APIARDIMLRAIYGE
+596 APIARDIMLRALYEKI
-611 VPPLDAYPEEQR
+611 PPLEAYPEEQR
-623 SKIAKRLKNLKLNPV
+623 AKIAKRLKNLKLNPV
-638 KKTNLNKGN
+638 FKPNLNKGN

>member
-1 MKDKEFDRELSSRS
+1 MKDKEFDPAISARS
-15 VVRRGFLMFAVQG
+15 MVRRGVLIFALQG
-28 MIVAGLAAR
+28 IFVAGLAAR

-87 IIVREDVDDLES
+87 VIIREDVENLES

-116 AIKKLVLKHSPFVP
+116 AIRKLVLKHSPFVP
-130 ITVLNNLSWNS
+130 ITVLNNLSWSN
-141 VAKISANAPVL
+141 VAKISVNAPVL
-152 NGLNADVGSNRHYPR
+152 HGLTADVGLNRHYPR

-191 HDPLLKIPRF
+191 NDPLLKIPRF

-212 EKALRGNAGTK
+212 ERALRGNAGTK

-238 RQEGSPG
+238 RQESSPG

-262 RLGKKSASAVVM
+262 RLGTKSASAVVM

-332 VVALAALDEGLIKS
+332 VIALAALDEGLIRP
-346 NEKIRCEGH
+346 NEQIRCDGH
-355 IELAE
+355 IELAD
-360 RKFHCWKRLGHNEIT
+360 RKFHCWKRLGHEEIT

-409 GIKYNLPLS
+409 GIKHNLPLS

-425 PTKDWKLKTQG
+425 PTKNWKLKTQG
-436 ETWVLGDTL
+436 ESWVLGDTL

-483 GVEQKILN
+483 GVEQKIPN
-491 QIELDID
+491 QLKLDID
-498 PNALGIVRSGMYE
+498 PNALGIIRSGMYE
-511 VSNGVKGTARKSKIA
+511 VSNGIKGTARKSKIA
-526 INEISMAAKTGTS
+526 ISEISMAAKTGTS

-548 RETGVIPNE
+548 RATGVIPNE

-596 APIARDIMLRAIYGE
+596 APIARDIMLRTLYEKI
-611 VPPLDAYPEEQR
+611 PPLEAYPEEQR
-623 SKIAKRLKNLKLNPV
+623 AKIAKRLKNLKLNPV
-638 KKTNLNKGN
+638 LKPNLNKGN

>member
-1 MKDKEFDRELSSRS
+1 MKDKEFDPAISARS
-15 VVRRGFLMFAVQG
+15 MVRRGVLIFAIQG
-28 MIVAGLAAR
+28 IFVAGLAAR

-87 IIVREDVDDLES
+87 VIIREDVENLES

-116 AIKKLVLKHSPFVP
+116 AIRKLVLKHSPFVP
-130 ITVLNNLSWNS
+130 ITVLNNLSWSN
-141 VAKISANAPVL
+141 VAKISVNAPVL
-152 NGLNADVGSNRHYPR
+152 HGLTADVGLNRHYPR

-191 HDPLLKIPRF
+191 NDPLLKIPRF

-212 EKALRGNAGTK
+212 ERALRGNAGTK

-238 RQEGSPG
+238 RQESSPG

-292 NLFVEGIS
+292 NLFVKGIS

-332 VVALAALDEGLIKS
+332 VIALAALDEGLIKP
-346 NEKIRCEGH
+346 NEKIRCDGH
-355 IELAE
+355 IELAD
-360 RKFHCWKRLGHNEIT
+360 RKFHCWKRLGHEEIT

-409 GIKYNLPLS
+409 GIKHNLPLS

-425 PTKDWKLKTQG
+425 PTKNWKLKTQG
-436 ETWVLGDTL
+436 ESWVLGDTL

-483 GVEQKILN
+483 GVEQKIPN
-491 QIELDID
+491 QLKLDID
-498 PNALGIVRSGMYE
+498 PNALGIIRSGMYE
-511 VSNGVKGTARKSKIA
+511 VSNGIKGTARKSQIA
-526 INEISMAAKTGTS
+526 ISEISMAAKTGTS

-548 RETGVIPNE
+548 RATGVIPNE

-596 APIARDIMLRAIYGE
+596 APIARDIMLRTLYEKI
-611 VPPLDAYPEEQR
+611 PPLEAYPEEQR
-623 SKIAKRLKNLKLNPV
+623 AKIAKRLKNLKLNPV
-638 KKTNLNKGN
+638 LKPNLNKGN

>member
-1 MKDKEFDRELSSRS
+1 MKDKEFDPAISARS
-15 VVRRGFLMFAVQG
+15 MVRRGVLIFALQG
-28 MIVAGLAAR
+28 IFVAGLAAR

-87 IIVREDVDDLES
+87 VIIREDVENLES

-116 AIKKLVLKHSPFVP
+116 AIRKLVLKHSPFVP
-130 ITVLNNLSWNS
+130 ITVLNNLSWSN
-141 VAKISANAPVL
+141 VAKISVNAPVL
-152 NGLNADVGSNRHYPR
+152 HGLTADVGLNRHYPR

-191 HDPLLKIPRF
+191 NDPLLKIPRF

-212 EKALRGNAGTK
+212 ERALRGNAGTK

-238 RQEGSPG
+238 RQESSPG

-332 VVALAALDEGLIKS
+332 VIALAALDEGLIRP
-346 NEKIRCEGH
+346 NEKIRCDGH
-355 IELAE
+355 IELAD
-360 RKFHCWKRLGHNEIT
+360 RKFHCWKRLGHEEIT

-409 GIKYNLPLS
+409 GIKHNLPLS

-425 PTKDWKLKTQG
+425 PTKNWKLKTQG
-436 ETWVLGDTL
+436 ESWVLGDTL

-483 GVEQKILN
+483 GVEQKIPN
-491 QIELDID
+491 QLKLDID
-498 PNALGIVRSGMYE
+498 PNALGIIRSGMYE
-511 VSNGVKGTARKSKIA
+511 VSNGIKGTARKSKIA
-526 INEISMAAKTGTS
+526 ISEISMAAKTGTS

-548 RETGVIPNE
+548 RATGVIPNE
-557 KLPYNRRDHA
+557 QLPYNRRDHA

-596 APIARDIMLRAIYGE
+596 APIARDIMLRAIYE
-611 VPPLDAYPEEQR
+611 KIPPLEAYPEEQR
-623 SKIAKRLKNLKLNPV
+623 AKIAKRLKNLKLNPV
-638 KKTNLNKGN
+638 LKPNLNKGN

>member
-1 MKDKEFDRELSSRS
+1 MKDKEFDPAISARS
-15 VVRRGFLMFAVQG
+15 MVRRGVLIFAIQG
-28 MIVAGLAAR
+28 IFVAGLAAR

-87 IIVREDVDDLES
+87 VIIREDVENLES

-116 AIKKLVLKHSPFVP
+116 AIRKLVLKHSPFVP
-130 ITVLNNLSWNS
+130 ITVLNNLSWSN
-141 VAKISANAPVL
+141 VAKISVNAPVL
-152 NGLNADVGSNRHYPR
+152 HGLTADVGLNRHYPR

-191 HDPLLKIPRF
+191 NDPLLKIPRF

-212 EKALRGNAGTK
+212 ERALRGNAGTK

-238 RQEGSPG
+238 RQESSPG

-332 VVALAALDEGLIKS
+332 VIALAALDEGLIRP
-346 NEKIRCEGH
+346 NEKIRCDGH
-355 IELAE
+355 IELAD
-360 RKFHCWKRLGHNEIT
+360 RKFHCWKRLGHEEIT

-409 GIKYNLPLS
+409 GIKHNLPLS

-425 PTKDWKLKTQG
+425 PTKNWKLKTQG
-436 ETWVLGDTL
+436 ESWVLGDTL

-483 GVEQKILN
+483 GVEQKIPN
-491 QIELDID
+491 QLKLDID
-498 PNALGIVRSGMYE
+498 PNALGIIRSGMYE
-511 VSNGVKGTARKSKIA
+511 VSNGIKGTARKSKIA
-526 INEISMAAKTGTS
+526 ISEISMAAKTGTS

-548 RETGVIPNE
+548 RATGVIPNE

-596 APIARDIMLRAIYGE
+596 APIARDIMLRALYEKI
-611 VPPLDAYPEEQR
+611 PPLEAYPEEQR
-623 SKIAKRLKNLKLNPV
+623 AKTAKRLKNLKLNPV
-638 KKTNLNKGN
+638 LKPNLNQGN

>member
-1 MKDKEFDRELSSRS
+1 MKDKEFDPAISARS
-15 VVRRGFLMFAVQG
+15 MVRRGVLIFAIQG
-28 MIVAGLAAR
+28 IFVAGLAAR

-87 IIVREDVDDLES
+87 VIIREDVENLES

-116 AIKKLVLKHSPFVP
+116 AIRKLVLKHSPFVP
-130 ITVLNNLSWNS
+130 ITVLNNLSWSN
-141 VAKISANAPVL
+141 VAKISVNAPVL
-152 NGLNADVGSNRHYPR
+152 HGLTADVGLNRHYPR

-191 HDPLLKIPRF
+191 NDPLLKIPRF

-212 EKALRGNAGTK
+212 ERALRGNAGTK

-238 RQEGSPG
+238 RQESSPG

-332 VVALAALDEGLIKS
+332 VIALAALDEGLIKP
-346 NEKIRCEGH
+346 NEKIRCDGH
-355 IELAE
+355 IELAD
-360 RKFHCWKRLGHNEIT
+360 RKFHCWKRLGHEEIT

-409 GIKYNLPLS
+409 GIKHNLPLS

-425 PTKDWKLKTQG
+425 PTKNWKLKTQG
-436 ETWVLGDTL
+436 ESWVLGDTL

-483 GVEQKILN
+483 GVEQKIPN
-491 QIELDID
+491 QLKLDID
-498 PNALGIVRSGMYE
+498 PNALGIIRSGMYE
-511 VSNGVKGTARKSKIA
+511 VSNGIKGTARKSKIA
-526 INEISMAAKTGTS
+526 ISEISMAAKTGTS

-548 RETGVIPNE
+548 RATGVIPNE

-596 APIARDIMLRAIYGE
+596 APIARDIMLRALYEKI
-611 VPPLDAYPEEQR
+611 PPLEAYPEEQR
-623 SKIAKRLKNLKLNPV
+623 AKIAKRLKNLKLNPV
-638 KKTNLNKGN
+638 LKPNLNKGN

>member
-1 MKDKEFDRELSSRS
+1 MKDKEFDPAISARS
-15 VVRRGFLMFAVQG
+15 MVRRGVLIFALQG
-28 MIVAGLAAR
+28 IFVAGLAAR

-87 IIVREDVDDLES
+87 VIIREDVENLES

-105 TLLKISDEKKQ
+105 ILLKISDEKKE
-116 AIKKLVLKHSPFVP
+116 AIRKLVLKHSPFVP
-130 ITVLNNLSWNS
+130 ITVLNNLSWSN
-141 VAKISANAPVL
+141 VAKISVNAPVL
-152 NGLNADVGSNRHYPR
+152 HGLTADVGLNRHYPR

-191 HDPLLKIPRF
+191 NDPLLKIPRF

-212 EKALRGNAGTK
+212 ERALRGNAGTK

-238 RQEGSPG
+238 RQESSPG

-332 VVALAALDEGLIKS
+332 VIALAALDEGLIRP
-346 NEKIRCEGH
+346 NEKIRCDGH
-355 IELAE
+355 IELAD
-360 RKFHCWKRLGHNEIT
+360 RKFHCWKRLGHEEIT

-409 GIKYNLPLS
+409 GIKHNLPLS

-425 PTKDWKLKTQG
+425 PTKNWKLKTQG
-436 ETWVLGDTL
+436 ESWVLGDTL

-483 GVEQKILN
+483 GVEQKIPN
-491 QIELDID
+491 QLKLDID
-498 PNALGIVRSGMYE
+498 PNALGIIRSGMYE
-511 VSNGVKGTARKSKIA
+511 VSNGIKGTARKSKIA
-526 INEISMAAKTGTS
+526 ISEISMAAKTGTS

-548 RETGVIPNE
+548 RATGVIPNE

-596 APIARDIMLRAIYGE
+596 APIARDIMLRALYEKI
-611 VPPLDAYPEEQR
+611 PPLEAYPEEQR
-623 SKIAKRLKNLKLNPV
+623 AKIAKRLKNLKLNPV
-638 KKTNLNKGN
+638 LKPNLNKGN

>member
-1 MKDKEFDRELSSRS
+1 MKDKEFDPAISARS
-15 VVRRGFLMFAVQG
+15 MVRRGVLIFAIQG
-28 MIVAGLAAR
+28 IFVAGLAAR

-87 IIVREDVDDLES
+87 VIIREDVENLES

-116 AIKKLVLKHSPFVP
+116 AIRKLVLKHSPFVP
-130 ITVLNNLSWNS
+130 ITVLNNLSWS
-141 VAKISANAPVL
+141 DVAKISVNAPVL
-152 NGLNADVGSNRHYPR
+152 HGLTADVGLNRHYPR

-191 HDPLLKIPRF
+191 NDPLLKIPRF

-212 EKALRGNAGTK
+212 ERALRGNAGTK

-238 RQEGSPG
+238 RQESSPG

-300 TNDYAALRDNEFR
+300 TNDYAAQRDNEFR

-332 VVALAALDEGLIKS
+332 VIALAALDEGLIRP
-346 NEKIRCEGH
+346 NEKIRCDGH
-355 IELAE
+355 IELAD
-360 RKFHCWKRLGHNEIT
+360 RKFHCWKRLGHEEIT

-409 GIKYNLPLS
+409 GIKHNLPLS

-425 PTKDWKLKTQG
+425 PTKNWKLKTQG
-436 ETWVLGDTL
+436 ESWVLGDTL

-483 GVEQKILN
+483 GVEQKIPN
-491 QIELDID
+491 QLKLDID
-498 PNALGIVRSGMYE
+498 PNALGIIRSGMYE
-511 VSNGVKGTARKSKIA
+511 VSNGIKGTARKSKIA
-526 INEISMAAKTGTS
+526 ISEISMAAKTGTS

-548 RETGVIPNE
+548 RATGVIPNE

-596 APIARDIMLRAIYGE
+596 APIARDIMLRALYEKI
-611 VPPLDAYPEEQR
+611 PPLEAYPEEQR
-623 SKIAKRLKNLKLNPV
+623 AKIAKRLKNLKLNPV
-638 KKTNLNKGN
+638 LKPNLNKGN

>member
-1 MKDKEFDRELSSRS
+1 MKDKEFDPAISARS
-15 VVRRGFLMFAVQG
+15 MVRRGVLIFAIQG
-28 MIVAGLAAR
+28 IFVAGLAAR

-87 IIVREDVDDLES
+87 VIIREDVENLES

-116 AIKKLVLKHSPFVP
+116 AIRKLVLKHSPFVP
-130 ITVLNNLSWNS
+130 ITVLNNLSWS
-141 VAKISANAPVL
+141 DVAKISVNAPVL
-152 NGLNADVGSNRHYPR
+152 HGLTADVGLNRHYPR

-191 HDPLLKIPRF
+191 NDPLLKIPRF

-212 EKALRGNAGTK
+212 ESALRGNAGTK

-238 RQEGSPG
+238 RQESSPG

-292 NLFVEGIS
+292 NLFVKGIS

-332 VVALAALDEGLIKS
+332 VIALAALDEGLIRP
-346 NEKIRCEGH
+346 NEKIRCDGH
-355 IELAE
+355 IELAD
-360 RKFHCWKRLGHNEIT
+360 RKFHCWKRLGHEEIT

-409 GIKYNLPLS
+409 GIKHNLPLS

-425 PTKDWKLKTQG
+425 PTKNWKLKTQG
-436 ETWVLGDTL
+436 ESWVLGDTL

-483 GVEQKILN
+483 GVEQKIPN
-491 QIELDID
+491 QLKLDID
-498 PNALGIVRSGMYE
+498 PNALGIIRSGMYE
-511 VSNGVKGTARKSKIA
+511 VSNGIKGTARKSKIA
-526 INEISMAAKTGTS
+526 ISEISMAAKTGTS

-548 RETGVIPNE
+548 RATGVIPNE

-596 APIARDIMLRAIYGE
+596 APIARDIMLRALYEKI
-611 VPPLDAYPEEQR
+611 PPLEAYPEEQR
-623 SKIAKRLKNLKLNPV
+623 AKIAKRLKNLKLNPV
-638 KKTNLNKGN
+638 LKPNLNKGN

>member
-1 MKDKEFDRELSSRS
+1 MKDKEFDPAISARS
-15 VVRRGFLMFAVQG
+15 MVRRGVLIFALQG
-28 MIVAGLAAR
+28 IFVAGLAAR

-87 IIVREDVDDLES
+87 VIIREDVENLES

-116 AIKKLVLKHSPFVP
+116 AIRKLVLKHSPFVP
-130 ITVLNNLSWNS
+130 ITVLNNLSWSN
-141 VAKISANAPVL
+141 VAKISVNAPVL
-152 NGLNADVGSNRHYPR
+152 HGLTADVGLNRHYPR

-191 HDPLLKIPRF
+191 NDPLLKIPRF

-212 EKALRGNAGTK
+212 ERALRGNAGTK

-238 RQEGSPG
+238 RQESSPG

-332 VVALAALDEGLIKS
+332 VIALAALDEGLIKP
-346 NEKIRCEGH
+346 NEKIRCDGH
-355 IELAE
+355 IELAD
-360 RKFHCWKRLGHNEIT
+360 RKFHCWKRLGHEEIT

-409 GIKYNLPLS
+409 GIRHNLPLS

-425 PTKDWKLKTQG
+425 PTKNWKLKTQG
-436 ETWVLGDTL
+436 ESWVLGDTL

-483 GVEQKILN
+483 GVEQKIPN
-491 QIELDID
+491 QLKLDID
-498 PNALGIVRSGMYE
+498 PNALGIIRSGMYE
-511 VSNGVKGTARKSKIA
+511 VSNGIKGTARKSKIA
-526 INEISMAAKTGTS
+526 ISEISMAAKTGTS

-548 RETGVIPNE
+548 RATGVIPNE

-596 APIARDIMLRAIYGE
+596 APIARDIMLRALYEKI
-611 VPPLDAYPEEQR
+611 PPLEAYPEEQR
-623 SKIAKRLKNLKLNPV
+623 AKIAKRLKNLKLNPV
-638 KKTNLNKGN
+638 FKANLNKGN

>member
-1 MKDKEFDRELSSRS
+1 MKDKEFDPAISARS
-15 VVRRGFLMFAVQG
+15 MVRRGVLIFALQG
-28 MIVAGLAAR
+28 IFVAGLAAR

-64 PSRGLVYDRD
+64 PSRGLIYDRD

-87 IIVREDVDDLES
+87 VIIREDVENLES

-116 AIKKLVLKHSPFVP
+116 AIRKLVLKHSPFVP
-130 ITVLNNLSWNS
+130 ITVLNNLSWS
-141 VAKISANAPVL
+141 DVAKISVNAPVL
-152 NGLNADVGSNRHYPR
+152 HGLTADVGLNRHYPR

-191 HDPLLKIPRF
+191 NDPLLKIPRF

-212 EKALRGNAGTK
+212 ERALRGNAGTK

-238 RQEGSPG
+238 RQESSPG

-262 RLGKKSASAVVM
+262 RLGTKSASAVVM

-332 VVALAALDEGLIKS
+332 VIALAALDEGLIKP
-346 NEKIRCEGH
+346 NEKIRCDGH
-355 IELAE
+355 IELAD
-360 RKFHCWKRLGHNEIT
+360 RKFHCWKRLGHEEIT

-400 TQMAKRLGI
+400 TQMAQRLGI
-409 GIKYNLPLS
+409 GIKHNLPLS

-425 PTKDWKLKTQG
+425 PTKNWKLKTQG
-436 ETWVLGDTL
+436 ESWVLGDTL

-483 GVEQKILN
+483 GVEQKIPN
-491 QIELDID
+491 QLKLDID
-498 PNALGIVRSGMYE
+498 PNALGIIRSGMYE
-511 VSNGVKGTARKSKIA
+511 VSNGIKGTARKSKIA
-526 INEISMAAKTGTS
+526 ISEISMAAKTGTS

-548 RETGVIPNE
+548 RATGVIPNE

-596 APIARDIMLRAIYGE
+596 APIARDIMLRALYEKI
-611 VPPLDAYPEEQR
+611 PPLEAYPEEQR
-623 SKIAKRLKNLKLNPV
+623 AKIAKRLKNLKLNPV
-638 KKTNLNKGN
+638 LKPNLNQGN

>member
-1 MKDKEFDRELSSRS
+1 MKDKEFDPAISARS
-15 VVRRGFLMFAVQG
+15 MVRRGVLIFALQG
-28 MIVAGLAAR
+28 IFVAGLAAR

-87 IIVREDVDDLES
+87 VIIREDVENLES

-116 AIKKLVLKHSPFVP
+116 AIRKLVLKHSPFVP
-130 ITVLNNLSWNS
+130 ITVLNNLSWSN
-141 VAKISANAPVL
+141 VAKISVNAPVL
-152 NGLNADVGSNRHYPR
+152 HGLTADVGLNRHYPR

-191 HDPLLKIPRF
+191 NDPLLKIPRF

-212 EKALRGNAGTK
+212 ERALRGNAGTK

-238 RQEGSPG
+238 RQESSPG

-292 NLFVEGIS
+292 NLFVKGIS

-332 VVALAALDEGLIKS
+332 VIALAALDEGLIRP
-346 NEKIRCEGH
+346 NEKIRCDGH
-355 IELAE
+355 IELAD
-360 RKFHCWKRLGHNEIT
+360 RKFHCWKRLGHEEIT

-409 GIKYNLPLS
+409 GIKHNLPLS

-425 PTKDWKLKTQG
+425 PTKNWKLKTQG
-436 ETWVLGDTL
+436 ESWVLGDTL

-483 GVEQKILN
+483 GVEQKIPN
-491 QIELDID
+491 QLKLDID
-498 PNALGIVRSGMYE
+498 PNALGIIRSGMYE
-511 VSNGVKGTARKSKIA
+511 VSNGIKGTARKSKIA
-526 INEISMAAKTGTS
+526 ISEISMAAKTGTS

-548 RETGVIPNE
+548 RATGVIPNE

-596 APIARDIMLRAIYGE
+596 APIARDIMLRALYEKI
-611 VPPLDAYPEEQR
+611 PPLEAYPEEQR
-623 SKIAKRLKNLKLNPV
+623 AKTAKRLKNLKLNPV
-638 KKTNLNKGN
+638 LKPNLNKGN

>member
-1 MKDKEFDRELSSRS
+1 MKDKEFDPAISARS
-15 VVRRGFLMFAVQG
+15 MVRRGVLIFAIQG
-28 MIVAGLAAR
+28 IFVAGLAAR

-87 IIVREDVDDLES
+87 VIIREDVENLES

-116 AIKKLVLKHSPFVP
+116 AIRKLVLKHSPFVP
-130 ITVLNNLSWNS
+130 ITVLNNLSWS
-141 VAKISANAPVL
+141 DVAKISVNAPVL
-152 NGLNADVGSNRHYPR
+152 HGLTADVGLNRHYPR

-191 HDPLLKIPRF
+191 NDPLLKIPRF

-212 EKALRGNAGTK
+212 ERALRGNAGTK

-238 RQEGSPG
+238 RQESSPG

-292 NLFVEGIS
+292 NLFVKGIS

-332 VVALAALDEGLIKS
+332 VIALAALDEGLIRP
-346 NEKIRCEGH
+346 NEKIRCDGH
-355 IELAE
+355 IELAD
-360 RKFHCWKRLGHNEIT
+360 RKFHCWKRLGHEEIT

-409 GIKYNLPLS
+409 GIKHNLPLS

-425 PTKDWKLKTQG
+425 PTKNWKLKTQG
-436 ETWVLGDTL
+436 ESWVLGDTL

-491 QIELDID
+491 QLKLDID
-498 PNALGIVRSGMYE
+498 PNALGIIRSGMYE
-511 VSNGVKGTARKSKIA
+511 VSNGIKGTARKSKIA
-526 INEISMAAKTGTS
+526 ISEISMAAKTGTS

-548 RETGVIPNE
+548 RATGVIPNE

-596 APIARDIMLRAIYGE
+596 APIARDIMLRALYEKI
-611 VPPLDAYPEEQR
+611 PPLEAYPEEQR
-623 SKIAKRLKNLKLNPV
+623 AKIAKRLKNLKLNPV
-638 KKTNLNKGN
+638 LKPNLNKGN

>member
-1 MKDKEFDRELSSRS
+1 MKDKEFDPAISARS
-15 VVRRGFLMFAVQG
+15 MVRRGVLIFALQG
-28 MIVAGLAAR
+28 IFVAGLAAR

-87 IIVREDVDDLES
+87 VIIREDVENLES

-116 AIKKLVLKHSPFVP
+116 AIRKLVLKHSPFVP
-130 ITVLNNLSWNS
+130 ITVLNNLSWSN
-141 VAKISANAPVL
+141 VAKISVNAPVL
-152 NGLNADVGSNRHYPR
+152 HGLTADVGLNRHYPR

-191 HDPLLKIPRF
+191 NDPLLKIPRF

-212 EKALRGNAGTK
+212 ERALRGNAGTK

-238 RQEGSPG
+238 RQESSPG

-332 VVALAALDEGLIKS
+332 VIALAALDEGLIKP
-346 NEKIRCEGH
+346 NEKIRCDGH
-355 IELAE
+355 IELAD
-360 RKFHCWKRLGHNEIT
+360 RKFHCWKRLGHEEIT

-409 GIKYNLPLS
+409 GIKHNLPLS

-425 PTKDWKLKTQG
+425 PTKNWKLKTQG
-436 ETWVLGDTL
+436 ESWVLGDTL

-483 GVEQKILN
+483 GVEQKIPN
-491 QIELDID
+491 QLKLDID
-498 PNALGIVRSGMYE
+498 PNALGIIRSGMYE
-511 VSNGVKGTARKSKIA
+511 VSNGIKGTARKSKIA
-526 INEISMAAKTGTS
+526 ISEISMAAKTGTS

-548 RETGVIPNE
+548 RATGVIPNE

-596 APIARDIMLRAIYGE
+596 APIARDIMLRALYEKI
-611 VPPLDAYPEEQR
+611 PPLEAYPEEQR
-623 SKIAKRLKNLKLNPV
+623 AKTAKRLKNLKLNPV
-638 KKTNLNKGN
+638 LKPNLNKGN

>member
-1 MKDKEFDRELSSRS
+1 MKDKEFDPAISARS
-15 VVRRGFLMFAVQG
+15 MVRRGVLIFAIQG
-28 MIVAGLAAR
+28 IFVAGLAAR

-87 IIVREDVDDLES
+87 VIIREDVENLES

-116 AIKKLVLKHSPFVP
+116 AIRKLVLKHSPFVP
-130 ITVLNNLSWNS
+130 ITVLNNLSWSN
-141 VAKISANAPVL
+141 VAKISVNAPVL
-152 NGLNADVGSNRHYPR
+152 HGLTADVGLNRHYPR

-191 HDPLLKIPRF
+191 NDPLLKIPRF

-212 EKALRGNAGTK
+212 ERALRGNAGTK

-238 RQEGSPG
+238 RQESSPG

-332 VVALAALDEGLIKS
+332 VIALAALDEGLIKP
-346 NEKIRCEGH
+346 NEKIRCDGH
-355 IELAE
+355 IELAD
-360 RKFHCWKRLGHNEIT
+360 RKFHCWKRLGHEEIT

-409 GIKYNLPLS
+409 GIKHNLPLS

-425 PTKDWKLKTQG
+425 PTKNWKLKTQG
-436 ETWVLGDTL
+436 ESWVLGDTL

-483 GVEQKILN
+483 GVEQKIPN
-491 QIELDID
+491 QLKLDID
-498 PNALGIVRSGMYE
+498 PNALGIIRSGMYE
-511 VSNGVKGTARKSKIA
+511 VSNGIKGTARKSQIA
-526 INEISMAAKTGTS
+526 ISEISMAAKTGTS

-548 RETGVIPNE
+548 RATGVIPNE

-596 APIARDIMLRAIYGE
+596 APIARDIMLRALYEKI
-611 VPPLDAYPEEQR
+611 PPLEAYPEEQR
-623 SKIAKRLKNLKLNPV
+623 AKIAKRLKNLKLNPV
-638 KKTNLNKGN
+638 FKPNLNKGN

>member
-1 MKDKEFDRELSSRS
+1 MKDKEFDPAISSRS
-15 VVRRGFLMFAVQG
+15 MVRRGVLIFALQG
-28 MIVAGLAAR
+28 IFVAGLAAR
-37 MRFLQIDQADQ
+37 MRFLQINQAEQ

-53 EENRINVRLVP
+53 EENRINVRLVS

-87 IIVREDVDDLES
+87 IIIREDVEDLES

-116 AIKKLVLKHSPFVP
+116 TIRKLILKHSPFVP
-130 ITVLNNLSWNS
+130 ITVLNNLSWSN
-141 VAKISANAPVL
+141 VAKISVNAPVL
-152 NGLNADVGSNRHYPR
+152 HGLTADVGLNRHYPR

-191 HDPLLKIPRF
+191 NDPLLKIPRF

-212 EKALRGNAGTK
+212 ERALRGNAGTK

-238 RQEGSPG
+238 RQESSPG

-332 VVALAALDEGLIKS
+332 VIALAALDEGLIKP
-346 NEKIRCEGH
+346 NEKIRCDGH
-355 IELAE
+355 IELAD
-360 RKFHCWKRLGHNEIT
+360 RKFHCWKRLGHEEIT

-409 GIKYNLPLS
+409 GIKHNLPLS

-425 PTKDWKLKTQG
+425 PTKNWKLKTQG
-436 ETWVLGDTL
+436 ESWVLGDTL

-483 GVEQKILN
+483 GVEQKIPN
-491 QIELDID
+491 QLKLDID
-498 PNALGIVRSGMYE
+498 PNALGIIRSGMYE
-511 VSNGVKGTARKSKIA
+511 VSNGIKGTARKSKIA
-526 INEISMAAKTGTS
+526 ISEISMAAKTGTS

-548 RETGVIPNE
+548 RATGVIPNE

-596 APIARDIMLRAIYGE
+596 APIARDIMLRALYEKI
-611 VPPLDAYPEEQR
+611 PPLEAYPEEQR
-623 SKIAKRLKNLKLNPV
+623 AKIAKRLKNLKLNPV
-638 KKTNLNKGN
+638 LKPNLNKGN